1 MAPRLKEKIED
12 GTTAGGGCCRRA
24 RVRLQARDGRIAGL
38 AIIRTWKD
46 HIEATHDIKGKW
58 PPLISV

>member
-1 MAPRLKEKIED
+1 VGAA
-12 GTTAGGGCCRRA
+12 AGA
-24 RVRLQARDGRIAGL
+24 RTRLQARDGRIAGL

-58 PPLISV
+58 PLLLSV